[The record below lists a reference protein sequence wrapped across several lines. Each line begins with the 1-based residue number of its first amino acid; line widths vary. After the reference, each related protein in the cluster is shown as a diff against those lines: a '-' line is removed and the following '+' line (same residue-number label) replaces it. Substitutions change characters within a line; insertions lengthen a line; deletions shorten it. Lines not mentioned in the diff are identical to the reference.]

1 MTGTTTGAVPTS
13 ATTTG
18 AAAANGQAKTGS
30 ATVHLVPHTHWDRE
44 WYEPFQRFRLRLVDL
59 LDDVLEWAEADPRF
73 RFTLDGQMAAVDDY
87 LEVRPENRDR
97 IATLVRGGRLAVG
110 PWQIL
115 LDEFLVS
122 GENIIRNLELGRARA
137 DELGA
142 AMPVGY
148 LPDEFGH
155 CAQMPQILASAGF
168 AHACLWRGVPAS
180 VDGHAF
186 RWVAP
191 DGSAV
196 RVEYLV
202 GGYGNAASLFADP
215 ALFAQRA
222 VALEAAL
229 RPVFGTEPVLGM
241 YGTDHSAPV
250 RSLVGLVSGLAE
262 DGAPVHMEITT
273 LGDYI
278 TARNAD
284 DDRIAVV
291 RGELRS
297 HAAANILPGVLS
309 VRPHLKQAMARAERM
324 VERYAEPL
332 AALWSPAWPQRF
344 LDMAWW
350 RLVDASGHDSV
361 TGCGVD
367 ETAVQVFARISE
379 AEQLGQAVRDRVV
392 GGIGR
397 GVPRDAVVVVN
408 PSAADRTDLVTLDL
422 EVPAEWP
429 AVALQHADGTVA
441 PTQVESRTPALLH
454 EERMAAAALPTF
466 FPRIH
471 GRELFGLEIVT
482 WAVHAGERVLEF
494 DLARH
499 GGAEPFDPDA
509 LRAAVAVAAV
519 DGTWT
524 VRLRARER
532 RVLTGPVTVPAL
544 GWTSVRPVAATG
556 AAAPA
561 RDLVPHPVQA
571 QDRCLDNGL
580 VRVDVR
586 DDGTLRIAAADGTVL
601 DGVGRIVDGADR
613 GDTYNY
619 APPATDTVLDA
630 PLTIEVTAPDGGPL
644 RAALTVDRSYS
655 WPAAMDWEH
664 DRRSDA
670 CEPASVSMRVELR
683 AGEPF
688 VRLELAIDNRSAD
701 HRVRLH
707 VPPARPASA
716 SHAEGQFAVVE
727 RGLTA
732 EGGDGLDARSAG
744 SAPSGEHPLPTFPA
758 HGFVDAGGA
767 GLLLTQACEY
777 ELADGELA
785 LTVLRCTGQISRN
798 VHPYREEPAGPQI
811 PTPQAQMIGTTT
823 VALAVLPHAGTWV
836 DADLVGAGERY
847 RHPLHAAP
855 GEADVTGPLESHR
868 GLAVEG
874 AALTSVRRRDGGL
887 EVRMVAQSPEPA
899 TAVLSGPFAA
909 ARTVDLRG
917 RTTQELP
924 VTAGRLELPLRP
936 WEIATVRIDESTATG
951 SE

>member
-1 MTGTTTGAVPTS
+1 MTGATSGAV
-13 ATTTG
+13 TTG
-18 AAAANGQAKTGS
+18 AATTGA

-59 LDDVLEWAEADPRF
+59 LDEVLEWAEADRRF

-87 LEVRPENRDR
+87 LEVRGENRDR
-97 IATLVRGGRLAVG
+97 IAALVRRGQLAVG

-137 DELGA
+137 DELGG

-155 CAQMPQILASAGF
+155 CAQMPQILAAAGF

-191 DGSAV
+191 NGSAV

-215 ALFAQRA
+215 ARFAQRA
-222 VALEAAL
+222 AALESQL
-229 RPVFGTEPVLGM
+229 RPLFGAEPALAM

-250 RSLVGLVSGLAE
+250 RSLVGLVAGLAE
-262 DGAPVHMEITT
+262 DGGPVQMEITT

-278 TARNAD
+278 AGRDAGANG
-284 DDRIAVV
+284 IPVV

-332 AALWSPAWPQRF
+332 AALWSPTWPQRF

-392 GGIGR
+392 GAIGR

-408 PSAADRTDLVTLDL
+408 PSAVDRTDLVTLDL
-422 EVPAEWP
+422 EVPAEWS
-429 AVALQHADGTVA
+429 AVALEQADGTAA
-441 PTQVESRTPALLH
+441 PAQVESSTPALLH
-454 EERMAAAALPTF
+454 EERMEAAALPTF

-482 WAVHAGERVLEF
+482 WAVHADEHLLQF

-499 GGAEPFDPDA
+499 GGEVPFDPDA
-509 LRAAVAVAAV
+509 LRAAVAATAV
-519 DGTWT
+519 EGTWT
-524 VRLRARER
+524 IRLRAQER
-532 RVLTGPVTVPAL
+532 RVITGLVTVPAL
-544 GWTSVRPVAATG
+544 GWSSARAVP
-556 AAAPA
+556 APA
-561 RDLVPHPVQA
+561 PRHVSVKHPVQA
-571 QDRCLDNGL
+571 QDRTLDNGL
-580 VRVDVR
+580 VRLTVQ
-586 DDGTLRIAAADGTVL
+586 DDGTLRIVATDGTVL
-601 DGVGRIVDGADR
+601 DGVGRIVDGGDR

-619 APPATDTVLDA
+619 APPASDTVLDA
-630 PLTIEVTAPDGGPL
+630 PRTVEVAAPDGGPL
-644 RAALTVDRSYS
+644 RSAITVQRSYS
-655 WPAAMDWEH
+655 WPAAMDWER

-707 VPPARPASA
+707 VPMARPASA
-716 SHAEGQFAVVE
+716 SHAEGQLAVVE

-732 EGGDGLDARSAG
+732 EGGDRLGAHSAG
-744 SAPSGEHPLPTFPA
+744 TAPSGEHPLPTFPA

-777 ELADGELA
+777 ELVDGELA

-823 VALAVLPHAGTWV
+823 VSLAVLPHGGDWVEAG
-836 DADLVGAGERY
+836 LVGAGERY
-847 RHPLHAAP
+847 RHPLHATP
-855 GEADVTGPLESHR
+855 GHDLPGGPLESHA
-868 GLAVEG
+868 GLAAEG
-874 AALTSVRRRDGGL
+874 AVLTSVRRRDGML
-887 EVRMVAQSPEPA
+887 ETRLVAQSPDPV
-899 TAVLSGPFAA
+899 TAVLRGPFDA
-909 ARTVDLRG
+909 ARTVDLCG
-917 RTTQELP
+917 LP
-924 VTAGRLELPLRP
+924 VRDLLVVDGRLELPLRP
-936 WEIATVRIDESTATG
+936 WEIATVRLGERRGAR
-951 SE
+951 